1 MTGSGGDARSDTA
14 LATAAAAGDEVAFAV
29 LYRRYE
35 PVARRSAARAAA
47 RHPQLEVPEA
57 VHLAMARLWEALPS
71 YDPER
76 EFAPWAA
83 VVIAHAVRST
93 ARHTRSVKSSWNW
106 NAMLGR
112 PADEDGPATGAPLEQ
127 VAAAPADGG
136 LQQLLLGEE
145 EQLVAMALQELL
157 SPRESEAM
165 RLRLAGWGYGEIGT
179 RLGMGEK
186 AVDNALR
193 RAREKL
199 RVAFTTPA
207 PAAGQAEAG
216 GAKVEGP

>member
-1 MTGSGGDARSDTA
+1 MTGSGGDPRPDTT
-14 LATAAAAGDEVAFAV
+14 LAQAAASGDEVAFAV
-29 LYRRYE
+29 LHRRYE
-35 PVARRSAARAAA
+35 PVARRSAARAAR
-47 RHPQLEVPEA
+47 RHPQVEVEEA

-71 YDPER
+71 YDPAR

-112 PADEDGPATGAPLEQ
+112 PTDEDRPATGAPLEQ
-127 VAAAPADGG
+127 VAAAASEGG

-145 EQLVAMALQELL
+145 EQLVAMALRELL

-165 RLRLAGWGYGEIGT
+165 RLRLAGWGYGEIAT
-179 RLGMGEK
+179 RLGLGEK

-199 RVAFTTPA
+199 RVAFTQPSR
-207 PAAGQAEAG
+207 AGRQGTAE